1 MARKRNR
8 KSSAKSSWT
17 KLGSA
22 RKPVNQVAARVLGDP
37 EHRPR
42 HEVLLEK
49 AKRIKSGAKREAL
62 MAEARAARSDYEKR
76 MTSKSAES
84 RARRALER
92 AKWERN
98 GPKW

>member
-1 MARKRNR
+1 MARRSKRQ
-8 KSSAKSSWT
+8 SSAKSSWT

-37 EHRPR
+37 EYRPR
-42 HEVLLEK
+42 HEVLFEK
-49 AKRIKSGAKREAL
+49 AKRIKGGAKREAL
-62 MAEARAARSDYEKR
+62 MTEARSARAEYEKR
-76 MTSKSAES
+76 ITSKSAED

-98 GPKW
+98 GPKY

>member
-22 RKPVNQVAARVLGDP
+22 RQPVNQVAARVLGDP
-37 EHRPR
+37 EQRPR
-42 HEVLLEK
+42 HEVLFEK
-49 AKRIKSGAKREAL
+49 AKRIKSGPKREIL
-62 MAEARAARSDYEKR
+62 MAEARAARAEYEKR
-76 MTSKSAES
+76 MTSKSAEE
-84 RARRALER
+84 RARRALDR

>member
-1 MARKRNR
+1 MARRRKR
-8 KSSAKSSWT
+8 KGSAKSSWM

-42 HEVLLEK
+42 HEVLFEK
-49 AKRIKSGAKREAL
+49 AKRLKGGTKREAL
-62 MAEARAARSDYEKR
+62 MAEARAARAEYEKR
-76 MTSKSAES
+76 MTSKSAEA

-92 AKWERN
+92 SRWERN

>member
-1 MARKRNR
+1 MARRRKR
-8 KSSAKSSWT
+8 KSSAKSSWM

-37 EHRPR
+37 EHRPQ
-42 HEVLLEK
+42 HEVLFEK
-49 AKRIKSGAKREAL
+49 AKRLKGGTKQEAL
-62 MAEARAARSDYEKR
+62 MAEARAARAEYEKR
-76 MTSKSAES
+76 MTSKSAED
-84 RARRALER
+84 RARRALDR

>member
-1 MARKRNR
+1 MAGKRKRKNT
-8 KSSAKSSWT
+8 AKSTWA

-42 HEVLLEK
+42 HEVLFEK
-49 AKRIKSGAKREAL
+49 AKQIKSGEKRKVM
-62 MAEARAARSDYEKR
+62 MAEARTARAEYEKR
-76 MTSKSAES
+76 MTSKSAEC
-84 RARRALER
+84 RAQRALER

-98 GPKW
+98 GDGN

>member
-1 MARKRNR
+1 MARKRKN
-8 KSSAKSSWT
+8 SAKSSWA

-42 HEVLLEK
+42 HEVLFEK
-49 AKRIKSGAKREAL
+49 AKQIKGGEKRRVL
-62 MAEARAARSDYEKR
+62 MAAARAARAEYEKR
-76 MTSKSAES
+76 MTSQSAED

-98 GPKW
+98 GPK

>member
-1 MARKRNR
+1 MARKRKNG
-8 KSSAKSSWT
+8 AKSSWA

-42 HEVLLEK
+42 HEVLFENAKQIKDGEK
-49 AKRIKSGAKREAL
+49 RRAL
-62 MAEARAARSDYEKR
+62 IAEARAARAEYEKR
-76 MTSKSAES
+76 MTSKSAED
-84 RARRALER
+84 RARRALDR

>member
-1 MARKRNR
+1 M
-8 KSSAKSSWT
+8 
-17 KLGSA
+17 
-22 RKPVNQVAARVLGDP
+22 NQVAARVLGDP

-42 HEVLLEK
+42 HEVLFEK
-49 AKRIKSGAKREAL
+49 AKKIKSAEKRRAL
-62 MAEARAARSDYEKR
+62 MAEARAARADYEKR
-76 MTSKSAES
+76 MTSKSAED